1 VSLDIVKRLLGR
13 PEEAPPPVAEPTP
26 DGLIVDDHELKL
38 TYRAKTSQ
46 GVRMT
51 AGPNALAALP
61 NLLADVAH
69 RGRVTVVPPID
80 SSADRAAPD
89 LLRPELGQAWLHATH
104 DQPPEVRHGMFV
116 LAVLDAFDPAFE
128 TIVLAQLAGETDTAG
143 YPEYDAI
150 MGGVISHWDEQT
162 GDMLV
167 RGITAW
173 GGKGVRG
180 DTDRNASRLLGALF
194 TNILG
199 SKDAVGIVAPGVPMP
214 KGGPGGLV
222 CGHCG
227 FAAAHERAF
236 YCPKCGMRMVRG

>member
-1 VSLDIVKRLLGR
+1 VALDIVKRLLGR
-13 PEEAPPPVAEPTP
+13 PEEAPTP
-26 DGLIVDDHELKL
+26 APEATPEGLIIEDHELKL
-38 TYRAKTSQ
+38 TYRAKTTQ

-51 AGPNALAALP
+51 AGPNALASLP

-69 RGRVTVVPPID
+69 VGRVSVVPPLD

-89 LLRPELGQAWLHATH
+89 LLRPELSQAWLHATH
-104 DQPPEVRHGMFV
+104 DQPPEVRHGMLV
-116 LAVLDAFDPAFE
+116 LALLDAYDPAYE
-128 TIVLAQLAGETDTAG
+128 TIVLAQLAGQTDTSG

-162 GDMLV
+162 GDMIV
-167 RGITAW
+167 RGVTGW

-180 DTDRNASRLLGALF
+180 DTDRTASRLLAALF

-199 SKDAVGIVAPGVPMP
+199 NKDAIGVVVPGLPLP
-214 KGGPGGLV
+214 KGSGGGLV